1 MHLKK
6 KILSL
11 LLAAA
16 VLLGSAPAALAA
28 SSASDSVIE
37 EVIRATGIMVGDES
51 GDMNLNNT
59 VTRAEYAKML
69 VSASTYKDKVSGASN
84 SSPFKDVPYT
94 HWAAGYIKTAVEQG
108 WLTGYLDGSYKP
120 DNTVT
125 LEEAA
130 TGVLKLLGYTSEDFS
145 GSYPYGQLA
154 LYESLGLDVNI
165 TASQGTAMTRRN
177 MMYLFYNLLNA
188 ETKDGQV
195 YAQTLGYT
203 LNENDEIDYLSMVS
217 DTMEGPYVVEGS
229 LSDIVSGED
238 KTVYRNGYAST
249 ADAIRKYD
257 VVYYNDSTIWAYAN
271 AVTGTYQSASPSAAS
286 PTSVTVAGVSYEI
299 ETSDAALSLS
309 TLGGLNVG
317 DIVTLLLGR
326 DGKVVA
332 AMPADEYAVSVA
344 GVVTATGTGTYYNA
358 VGNTYT
364 ARTITITAMDGESY
378 IYPCSKTSISEG
390 DIVSIGFG
398 SAETDVSILKS
409 ATLSGTVSGY
419 SIGSRTMAKD
429 VRILDV
435 NDTDAERVYYSR
447 LNGAVLEST
456 DVRYYATNE
465 DGEITDLILRDFT
478 GDLYE
483 YGIITSANEQAED
496 MNLSG
501 SYTYLLDGEE
511 QTITTS
517 GKTLGASYG
526 PACLTIENGQLSAVR
541 ALQQIRDPD
550 SINQLGV
557 TEDDETWLFADDCAV
572 YLYQNSRY
580 SLLSLTELR
589 NNFASYSITCYYDD
603 DTEDGGRIRIV
614 VARPE

>member
-217 DTMEGPYVVEGS
+217 DTMEGPYVVEGN

-603 DTEDGGRIRIV
+603 DMEDGGRIRIV
-614 VARPE
+614 VERPE

>member
-1 MHLKK
+1 M
-6 KILSL
+6 
-11 LLAAA
+11 
-16 VLLGSAPAALAA
+16 LLGSAPAALAA

-217 DTMEGPYVVEGS
+217 DTMEGAYVVEGS

>member
-217 DTMEGPYVVEGS
+217 DTMEGPYVVEGN

-603 DTEDGGRIRIV
+603 DMEDGGRIRIV
-614 VARPE
+614 VERLE

>member
-154 LYESLGLDVNI
+154 LYESLGLDVNV

-614 VARPE
+614 VARLE

>member
-1 MHLKK
+1 
-6 KILSL
+6 
-11 LLAAA
+11 
-16 VLLGSAPAALAA
+16 
-28 SSASDSVIE
+28 
-37 EVIRATGIMVGDES
+37 
-51 GDMNLNNT
+51 
-59 VTRAEYAKML
+59 
-69 VSASTYKDKVSGASN
+69 
-84 SSPFKDVPYT
+84 
-94 HWAAGYIKTAVEQG
+94 
-108 WLTGYLDGSYKP
+108 
-120 DNTVT
+120 
-125 LEEAA
+125 
-130 TGVLKLLGYTSEDFS
+130 
-145 GSYPYGQLA
+145 
-154 LYESLGLDVNI
+154 
-165 TASQGTAMTRRN
+165 
-177 MMYLFYNLLNA
+177 
-188 ETKDGQV
+188 
-195 YAQTLGYT
+195 
-203 LNENDEIDYLSMVS
+203 MVS

-409 ATLSGTVSGY
+409 ATISGTVSGY

-614 VARPE
+614 VARLE

>member
-16 VLLGSAPAALAA
+16 VLLGSAPAALAV

-409 ATLSGTVSGY
+409 ATISGTVSGY

>member
-154 LYESLGLDVNI
+154 LYESLGLDVNV

-557 TEDDETWLFADDCAV
+557 TEDDETWLFAYDCAV

>member
-249 ADAIRKYD
+249 ADAIQKYD

-409 ATLSGTVSGY
+409 ATISGTVSGY

>member
-1 MHLKK
+1 M
-6 KILSL
+6 
-11 LLAAA
+11 
-16 VLLGSAPAALAA
+16 LLGSAPAALAV

-589 NNFASYSITCYYDD
+589 NNFASYSITCYYDK
-603 DTEDGGRIRIV
+603 DTDEGGRIRIV
-614 VARPE
+614 IARPQ